1 MPYVIKV
8 ENGYVKSGKE
18 DTQNIKQAK
27 QFDSEKQAKTFAQ
40 TNVAGIPYKI
50 IELHEVYDEPK

>member
-1 MPYVIKV
+1 MPYVIKIDSR
-8 ENGYVKSGKE
+8 YVKSGKE

-50 IELHEVYDEPK
+50 IELHEVYDESK